1 MYPHCEASLM
11 KLVTTKEKLP
21 ETDKVTINLG
31 LVDLAQM
38 DLLVEE
44 GFYTNRTDFVRTAIR
59 KQLERHE
66 EAIRQTAV
74 RKRFVTGLQRYS
86 KAELEKSVAAGE
98 QLEIHVLGLATID
111 DDVTPELALA
121 AIASIR
127 VLGAFLAPGP
137 VKAAL
142 AERIQPSRSMS

>member
-1 MYPHCEASLM
+1 M
-11 KLVTTKEKLP
+11 KLVDTKTRLP

-38 DLLVEE
+38 DLLVAE

-66 EAIRQTAV
+66 DAIRQTVV
-74 RKRFVTGLQRYS
+74 RKRYVMGMQRYS
-86 KAELEKSVAAGE
+86 KAELERSVAAGE
-98 QLEIHVLGLATID
+98 RLEIHVLGLATID

-121 AIASIR
+121 SIASIR
-127 VLGAFLAPGP
+127 VLGAFLASAP

-142 AERIQPSRSMS
+142 ADRIQS